1 MTSINSISIYDF
13 LEGQINY
20 SLQGENKSLVTN
32 ISAITDSDNGTFSWL
47 NPTRLDKEVLV
58 EKTKAGFIVIDSDE
72 VFEPKENQMFIRV
85 SNPKLFYIKTIS
97 KFLNSKSLSGIH
109 STSIVSPLAK
119 IHPSVTIGPFCI
131 IGECEIGEETV
142 IDSNCKIGD
151 NTKISKRVK
160 IGTGV
165 VIGGDGYGYVDDIDG
180 SKLRF
185 PHIGGVIIFDDVE
198 IGSNTCIDK
207 GTLSNTVIN
216 QGVKI
221 DNLVHIAHNV
231 VIGKNSMIV
240 ANVVIGGS
248 TLIGENSWIA
258 PSATL
263 RDGISIGSRSTVGL
277 GALVTKSIPSNEIWA
292 GFPAKFIRDI

>member
-1 MTSINSISIYDF
+1 MKTINSISIYDF

-20 SLQGENKSLVTN
+20 SVQGENKSLVTN
-32 ISAITDSDNGTFSWL
+32 IGAITDSNNGTFSWL
-47 NPTRLDKEVLV
+47 NPIRPDKEVLV
-58 EKTKAGFIVIDSDE
+58 EKTNAGFIVIGSDE
-72 VFEPKENQMFIRV
+72 VFVPKENQMFIRV
-85 SNPKLFYIKTIS
+85 SNPKLFYVKTIS
-97 KFLNSKSLSGIH
+97 KFLSSKSPSGIH
-109 STSIVSPLAK
+109 PSSIVSPLAK
-119 IHPSVTIGPFCI
+119 IHSSVNIGPFCI
-131 IGECEIGEETV
+131 IGECEIGEGSI
-142 IDSNCKIGD
+142 IDSHCKIGD

-165 VIGGDGYGYVDDIDG
+165 VIGGDGYGYVDEEDG

-185 PHIGGVIIFDDVE
+185 PHIGGVIVCDDVE

-231 VIGKNSMIV
+231 VIGKNSMII

-263 RDGISIGSRSTVGL
+263 RDGISIGSGSTVGL
-277 GALVTKSIPSNEIWA
+277 AALVTKSIPSNEIWA
-292 GFPAKFIRDI
+292 GFPAKFMRDK